1 MPQLP
6 HWLTHSQT
14 LKDSATQLLIKYKSG
29 AIVTQLSLLNLRIFQ
44 IYKLNPAGEMTW
56 PSGDQYIGDWEN
68 NQRLEYGKQSIY
80 LEISRNAAQHFV
92 ATFDW
97 KKICRSG
104 HGLYLYSSG
113 NRYKGQ
119 YVAGRKVNLYFLSH
133 NCFGILLAALRMVFR
148 IVIQAIFRRVLVSF
162 GGRLGYT
169 QGRSLSANLSLRKG
183 KKALLLFEKMWT
195 NYCFV

>member
-1 MPQLP
+1 MKWPGPVETNILAIGRTIKGLNMESNQFI
-6 HWLTHSQT
+6 
-14 LKDSATQLLIKYKSG
+14 LK
-29 AIVTQLSLLNLRIFQ
+29 
-44 IYKLNPAGEMTW
+44 IYKCCKTA
-56 PSGDQYIGDWEN
+56 
-68 NQRLEYGKQSIY
+68 K
-80 LEISRNAAQHFV
+80 HFV

-97 KKICRSG
+97 LKIYRSG

-119 YVAGRKVNLYFLSH
+119 YVAGRKVNLVYFLRH
-133 NCFGILLAALRMVFR
+133 NCFGIRFAALRMVFR
-148 IVIQAIFRRVLVSF
+148 ILIQAIFRRVLVSF

-183 KKALLLFEKMWT
+183 KRALLLFEKMWT

>member
-1 MPQLP
+1 
-6 HWLTHSQT
+6 
-14 LKDSATQLLIKYKSG
+14 
-29 AIVTQLSLLNLRIFQ
+29 
-44 IYKLNPAGEMTW
+44 MTW

-68 NQRLEYGKQSIY
+68 NQRFEYGEQSIY
-80 LEISRNAAQHFV
+80 LEISINAANAQHFV

-97 KKICRSG
+97 LKIYRSG

-119 YVAGRKVNLYFLSH
+119 YVAGRKVNLVYFLRH
-133 NCFGILLAALRMVFR
+133 NCFGIRFAALRMVFR
-148 IVIQAIFRRVLVSF
+148 ILIQAIFRRVLVSF

-195 NYCFV
+195 NYCFVEKQVKLNIFCFSM